1 MNLCQ
6 KEQICKNFPSKIN
19 NPWNPVFQYGCWA
32 GHQFPARSTGMLA
45 LALPNQL
52 RLNYISVSHD
62 FLKLGSLFVSWSFLE
77 SKKSCSPPKSDKGKL
92 QTYGVVQGLGKH
104 FIAGHVGDLYR
115 NIFKLLVMMDCLNG
129 TYLLSET
136 KISGLRYQV
145 KGTLGMTNMG
155 PFVEVHRSGP
165 LPSYVNR

>member
-1 MNLCQ
+1 M
-6 KEQICKNFPSKIN
+6 
-19 NPWNPVFQYGCWA
+19 
-32 GHQFPARSTGMLA
+32 
-45 LALPNQL
+45 
-52 RLNYISVSHD
+52 
-62 FLKLGSLFVSWSFLE
+62 SWSFLE

-115 NIFKLLVMMDCLNG
+115 NIFKLLMMDCLNG
-129 TYLLSET
+129 IYLLSEI

-165 LPSYVNR
+165 FPSYVNRWNLNQRPLM